1 MCFFK
6 AKITILRRMT
16 FVNKIEVI
24 AIAFLFSSVITNAQ
38 SAFQNQ
44 FDFAKQLYNN
54 ENYFEAITELKRL
67 LFFDET
73 EEYNYE
79 ANKLIGLS
87 YKQGAKFSDAIR
99 YLTLAEINAKTTEE
113 LFQRRIEIIRINI
126 LRRTTGRALKLLD
139 SLEADNRFKDR
150 TDEINYWRGWSYI
163 FADEWEKASFEF
175 AKIDT
180 VQTLSKLAKQ
190 VDDDM
195 YSVTFA
201 KTISY
206 IIPGA
211 GQIYTGEYISGLLS
225 LGWNVLFGYLT
236 VKSFIDERIFDAIV
250 IANFLWLRF
259 YRGNLQNAE
268 NFAGKKNL
276 NISNKALNYLQY
288 EYDGLKP

>member
-1 MCFFK
+1 
-6 AKITILRRMT
+6 MT

-79 ANKLIGLS
+79 ANNLIGLS

>member
-1 MCFFK
+1 
-6 AKITILRRMT
+6 MT

-44 FDFAKQLYNN
+44 FDFAKQLYDN
-54 ENYFEAITELKRL
+54 ENFFEAITELKRL

>member
-1 MCFFK
+1 
-6 AKITILRRMT
+6 MT

-44 FDFAKQLYNN
+44 FDFAKQLYDN
-54 ENYFEAITELKRL
+54 ENFFEAITELKRL

-79 ANKLIGLS
+79 ANNLIGLS

-268 NFAGKKNL
+268 NFAGEKNL